1 MKTNLEIEFKTKIS
15 EEIYNNLMK
24 EYNLEKQILTQIN
37 YYFETEDNFLK
48 NNKITLRIRQKG
60 EQYKLTS
67 KLHTDE
73 GTQETH
79 IYLTKNDALKM
90 IENGFNAHIIGFP
103 HYVKNIAK
111 LQTERVSFLYKKGK
125 MFFDKNTYYGNTDYE
140 IEFEADSKDEGKIIF
155 LNFLKEKNIPYEK
168 LKSKSYRAISKAQET
183 K

>member
-15 EEIYNNLMK
+15 AEIYHNLIQ

-37 YYFETEDNFLK
+37 YYFETENNFLK

-67 KLHTDE
+67 KLHTDD
-73 GTQETH
+73 GTQECH
-79 IYLTKNDALKM
+79 LYLTKNDALNMLEK
-90 IENGFNAHIIGFP
+90 GFNAHIIGLPYF
-103 HYVKNIAK
+103 VKNIAK

-125 MFFDKNTYYGNTDYE
+125 LFFDKNTYYGNTDYE
-140 IEFEADSKDEGKIIF
+140 IEFEANSIQEGKIIF
-155 LNFLKEKNIPYEK
+155 LEFLKEKNIPYEK
-168 LKSKSYRAISKAQET
+168 IKSKSYRAIAKAQEI